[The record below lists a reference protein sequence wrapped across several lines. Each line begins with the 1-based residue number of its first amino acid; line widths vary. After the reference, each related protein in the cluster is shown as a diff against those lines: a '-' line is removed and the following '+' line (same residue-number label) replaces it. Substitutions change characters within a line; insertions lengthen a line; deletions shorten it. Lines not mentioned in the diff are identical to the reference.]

1 MKAEKRKELHTN
13 ALADSINRF
22 VARLKE
28 KPGQTSYMI
37 WGIVILVAG
46 TAIAGYYFFQQRK
59 KANSARWEQLAEA
72 GADAESLNRIIK
84 NNKDTPAG
92 RDARLQL
99 ARLQWAG
106 GQSGLLDDKKTDDK
120 SGSDATTKLTEAAK
134 SFEELAGEYA
144 SDAPIIAQECYLSA
158 GKIHVSLGNYDQGL
172 KLYRELAK
180 KYPKSEFGKQAGTL
194 ADDLEKNRSS
204 MDQVLKKLKEN
215 TLLPGPSSP
224 PIPPPGSAGG

>member
-13 ALADSINRF
+13 ALADGINRF

-46 TAIAGYYFFQQRK
+46 TVIAGIYFFHERK
-59 KANSARWEQLAEA
+59 KSNSARWEQLAEA
-72 GADAESLNRIIK
+72 GSDADSLNRIIK

-99 ARLQWAG
+99 ARLLWAS
-106 GQSGLLDDKKTDDK
+106 GQSGLLEDKKVDDKT
-120 SGSDATTKLTEAAK
+120 GSDAATKLTEAGK
-134 SFEELAGEYA
+134 TFEELAGEY
-144 SDAPIIAQECYLSA
+144 SDVPIIAQECYLSA
-158 GKIHVSLGNYDQGL
+158 AKIQVSLQNYDQGL

-194 ADDLEKNRSS
+194 ADNLEKNRST
-204 MDQVLKKLKEN
+204 MEQVVKKMKEN
-215 TLLPGPSSP
+215 ALLVPSPSST
-224 PIPPPGSAGG
+224 PIFPPPPPP